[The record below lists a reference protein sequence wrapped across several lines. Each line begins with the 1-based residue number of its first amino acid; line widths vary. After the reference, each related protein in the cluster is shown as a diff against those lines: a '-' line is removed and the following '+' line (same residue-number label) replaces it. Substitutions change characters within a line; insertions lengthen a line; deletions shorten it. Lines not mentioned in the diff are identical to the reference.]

1 MYIDLLPGS
10 SHPCVSGIVYH
21 RELWSKHHGWTQSA
35 VVLVAIHPRQEFL
48 VEMRLRNHEPAKEGK
63 DEEEAEGALS
73 EN

>member
-1 MYIDLLPGS
+1 VYPGLFIIVSFGRSIMAGLNLLS
-10 SHPCVSGIVYH
+10 S
-21 RELWSKHHGWTQSA
+21 WSQS
-35 VVLVAIHPRQEFL
+35 IRDKEFL